1 MPLDMFEEMV
11 RPDESSSAGGA
22 DKLLLSGVSSLVTGE
37 FVAAGEYLVTVSIRT
52 VEGFLP

>member
-22 DKLLLSGVSSLVTGE
+22 DKLLLPSVSSLVTGE

>member
-22 DKLLLSGVSSLVTGE
+22 DKLLLPGVSSLVTGE
-37 FVAAGEYLVTVSIRT
+37 LVTPGEDLVAVGVWT
-52 VEGFLP
+52 VEGFLS